1 MCIDFIDLNNA
12 CLKDNFPLPRIVQLV
27 DSIAEHELITFM
39 DVFSGY
45 NQIRMNE
52 EDQEKQYLSPIKS
65 SIAINSCCLD

>member
-45 NQIRMNE
+45 NQIV
-52 EDQEKQYLSPIKS
+52 
-65 SIAINSCCLD
+65 